1 MDSKIRLLLVE
12 DDATLAGVISD
23 VLSES
28 GFDVLLAKNGAEALD
43 LLVPEDRSTA
53 GISAPEIIV
62 TDIMMPKMDGFT
74 MVRSLREKGCDTPVL
89 FLSAR
94 TSAEDVIKGFHLG
107 AGDYIR
113 KPFAMKELIVRIHS
127 LLNRHSAAGNTGASA
142 PIATSGQSCRTIATD
157 TDKPIPDLPSPV
169 PGTQSCRTTTTNAD
183 RPASG
188 TMDSRAAEPYYSTSA
203 AGSIERT
210 SGAPP
215 ENHTAAPLPGTA
227 ENPFRI
233 GRYRFDSVHRR
244 LWLVAETAPAPA
256 DSTLATATDISG
268 TAGGDTAYDVRD
280 ITRSYGPAR
289 VAPPVTESY
298 SSIAGKNKSVS
309 DQTGHSL
316 SCIQL
321 PTMESEIL
329 DILCRRMGTVVPNSF
344 ILKKLWGHDDYFSTR
359 SLNVHITRLRKRLQA
374 DPSVSIDS
382 FRGNGYRLSV

>member
-43 LLVPEDRSTA
+43 LLLPEDQSIP
-53 GISAPEIIV
+53 GISAPEVIV

-94 TSAEDVIKGFHLG
+94 TSAEDVVKGFNLG

-157 TDKPIPDLPSPV
+157 TDNPIPDLTSPA

-244 LWLVAETAPAPA
+244 LWLVAETAPTPA
-256 DSTLATATDISG
+256 ENTPDTADDEISG
-268 TAGGDTAYDVRD
+268 TA
-280 ITRSYGPAR
+280 
-289 VAPPVTESY
+289 
-298 SSIAGKNKSVS
+298 AGKNESVS
-309 DQTGHSL
+309 YRTGHSVA
-316 SCIQL
+316 CTQL

-329 DILCRRMGTVVPNSF
+329 DILCRRTGTVVPNSF